1 MPIAAFYNNLK
12 KCINLPD
19 LSDIIFVIFDLI
31 VCLTGVICHSIFLG
45 LMKYYNMPYNCSD
58 NITNELFKIENKN
71 SNKIILIS
79 IINLGADA
87 FLFLFIGLIFLI
99 LNRIDKN
106 RDFSVNNN
114 KIEKPKKKIS
124 QVMKIQKII

>member
-1 MPIAAFYNNLK
+1 
-12 KCINLPD
+12 
-19 LSDIIFVIFDLI
+19 
-31 VCLTGVICHSIFLG
+31 
-45 LMKYYNMPYNCSD
+45 MKYYNMPYNCSD

-114 KIEKPKKKIS
+114 KIEKPKKKFLR
-124 QVMKIQKII
+124 